1 MAEKYMSQTNDI
13 SQRVIEKIK
22 AGKIKMKPKALFV
35 FQGVLLIFLAGV
47 AMILAVFGTS
57 FIGFALKVKG
67 YSDFLIAITLA
78 VILFVALAWGLA
90 KKLPAFY
97 KKPLLL
103 GLVIILISVAMVSL
117 AVFLTP
123 FHQRILEYSQENDL
137 LIISPLYECG
147 CGCGTNHICSLPKGA
162 NVQPSCGCSGGGQ
175 AGGSCSAK

>member
-1 MAEKYMSQTNDI
+1 MSQTNNI
-13 SQRVIEKIK
+13 SRKVIEKIK
-22 AGKIKMKPKALFV
+22 EGKIKMKSKALFV
-35 FQGVLLIFLAGV
+35 FQAIALVLVAGV

-78 VILFVALAWGLA
+78 VVLFVALAWLLA
-90 KKLPAFY
+90 KKFPAFY

-123 FHQRILEYSQENDL
+123 FHQTIMNYSQQRNL
-137 LIISPLYECG
+137 PLISPLYQCG
-147 CGCGTNHICSLPKGA
+147 CGCSTSHVCSLPKSI
-162 NVQPSCGCSGGGQ
+162 NTQPSCGCSGGGQ